1 MQGMGGGAFTLS
13 GLFMLY
19 VNLSPLLIWVAIILV
34 ALGVVFLGYVWRKRR
49 REAREAYGL
58 LPIGQ
63 RIKT

>member
-1 MQGMGGGAFTLS
+1 MQGMGGGALTFG

-19 VNLSPLLIWVAIILV
+19 VNLSPLLIWVAMFLV
-34 ALGVVFLGYVWRKRR
+34 ALGVVFLVYVWRRRR

-58 LPIGQ
+58 LPIGK